1 MVDIIIPVTFI
12 AIYSNEDNNLGKSI
26 KLEYAEY
33 ADYVEY
39 AEYAK
44 YAE

>member
-26 KLEYAEY
+26 KLEYADY
-33 ADYVEY
+33 AEHAEY
-39 AEYAK
+39 AEYA
-44 YAE
+44 E

>member
-26 KLEYAEY
+26 KLEYADY
-33 ADYVEY
+33 AEHAKY
-39 AEYAK
+39 AEYA
-44 YAE
+44 E